1 VCDTRVYFTC
11 SLSWFFFTLPVSD
24 SLSTPPT
31 PAAPPVNSP
40 PHFGLLDGLR
50 GVAALAVVL
59 FHFMEIV
66 QPDQPSNFIAHA
78 YLAVDFF
85 FCLSGFVIA
94 YAYDGRL
101 AQLGTLG
108 FLKRRLIRL
117 HPLVVIGSLLGVLLF
132 VFDPFSDLVA
142 KYMAKLPLMT
152 LASCLLVPYPLVP
165 ERYFNLFH
173 LNPPTWSLFWE
184 YVANVV
190 YALVLVRLRGWQLGA
205 LILLA
210 AGALCYEAHVT
221 GSLGGGW
228 GGDNVSGGAIRVAY
242 SFLIGLGLYRANAL
256 LRSRL
261 GFGTLAV
268 LLLGAF
274 FFPFVKGL
282 TWLIDPVLVLLY
294 LPLLV
299 ALGAGAAPAP
309 RLNGLY
315 RFLGDLSYP
324 LYMVHYPFIWIFMSY
339 LEKEK
344 PTAGTLVMLIPVAM
358 LALVALAYAVLRWVD
373 APVRRYLT
381 RVFT

>member
-1 VCDTRVYFTC
+1 MSDALPNPPTSATA
-11 SLSWFFFTLPVSD
+11 PVS
-24 SLSTPPT
+24 
-31 PAAPPVNSP
+31 SP

-59 FHFMEIV
+59 YHFMEIV
-66 QPDQPSNFIAHA
+66 QPDPARNFTAHS

-101 AQLGTLG
+101 AQLGVWR
-108 FLKRRLIRL
+108 FLQRRLIRL
-117 HPLVVIGSLLGVLLF
+117 HPLVVIGSLLGLLTF
-132 VFDPFSDLVA
+132 WLDPFSNLVA
-142 KYMAKLPLMT
+142 KYTDRLPWMT
-152 LASCLLVPYPLVP
+152 LASCLLIPYPMVP

-190 YALVLVRLRGWQLGA
+190 YALVLVRLRPRQLGV
-205 LILLA
+205 LLVLA
-210 AGALCYEAHVT
+210 ATAICYESRAV
-221 GSLGGGW
+221 GQLGVGW
-228 GGDNVSGGAIRVAY
+228 GGENAGGGAIRVAY
-242 SFLIGLGLYRANAL
+242 SFLIGLGLYRFNWL

-261 GFGTLAV
+261 GFGALTI

-274 FFPFVKGL
+274 FFPFVPR
-282 TWLIDPVLVLLY
+282 INRFVDPVLVLLC

-324 LYMVHYPFIWIFMSY
+324 LYMVHYPFIWIFVSY
-339 LEKEK
+339 QEKEK
-344 PTAGTLVMLIPVAM
+344 PTAGTLAVLIPVAM
-358 LALVALAYAVLRWVD
+358 LALVLLAYAVLRWVD

-381 RVFT
+381 RVFTHPATQPEPLVARP

>member
-1 VCDTRVYFTC
+1 
-11 SLSWFFFTLPVSD
+11 
-24 SLSTPPT
+24 
-31 PAAPPVNSP
+31 
-40 PHFGLLDGLR
+40 LLDGLR

-59 FHFMEIV
+59 FHFMEIA
-66 QPDQPSNFIAHA
+66 QPDQERNFIAHA

-101 AQLGTLG
+101 AQLGILG

-117 HPLVVIGSLLGVLLF
+117 HPLVIIGSLLGLLLF
-132 VFDPFSDLVA
+132 WFDPFSDLVD
-142 KYMAKLPLMT
+142 KYAAKLPLMT

-210 AGALCYEAHVT
+210 AGAICYEAHLT

-228 GGDNVSGGAIRVAY
+228 GGDNVGGGAIRVSY

-256 LRSRL
+256 LRSPL

-274 FFPFVKGL
+274 IFPFIKSL

-324 LYMVHYPFIWIFMSY
+324 LYMVHYPFIWLFMSY
-339 LEKEK
+339 LEKAK
-344 PTAGTLVMLIPVAM
+344 PTTGTLVVLIPVAM

-381 RVFT
+381 RVFTQPVAKEVLPVGRS